1 MDTRLVSDHM
11 INLLQDV
18 EGSLKNEKNEMLS
31 LIDEYFAMPERERRM
46 YQAARRMV
54 RVSKPADMSRLS
66 SRELE
71 RIGRMVDEVKDP
83 YQWEIQMNA
92 LISRYI

>member
-1 MDTRLVSDHM
+1 M
-11 INLLQDV
+11 
-18 EGSLKNEKNEMLS
+18 
-31 LIDEYFAMPERERRM
+31 
-46 YQAARRMV
+46 
-54 RVSKPADMSRLS
+54 SKPADMSRL
-66 SRELE
+66 RPQELE